1 MSSFFE
7 NGDISHFLKF
17 SYDTAQSIS
26 LITLCAEAYDC
37 IGVANK
43 IQNRLLDIPNT
54 PLTEKELEVLKRVV
68 YSHYLLTFDSTSDTA
83 NEFLAYA
90 LDGFDLLELS
100 DIIDS
105 IDADSVNNV
114 IKNSF
119 KKEKICVA
127 VAAQNKEVFNNA

>member
-1 MSSFFE
+1 MLSV
-7 NGDISHFLKF
+7 L
-17 SYDTAQSIS
+17 A
-26 LITLCAEAYDC
+26 AYLVFA

-105 IDADSVNNV
+105 IDADSVNDV